1 MVFCECCFEW
11 YHSKC
16 VNYEPSEANEDERWI
31 CNYCKVFYEFKKKAI
46 EEIKLG
52 RNDCDINKVEPPL
65 KTTFSDFM
73 WIMRV
78 IDNRIRGG
86 QAAKMLKELSKY
98 PLKSSC
104 MDLLIRQVNRGRLSE
119 LV

>member
-1 MVFCECCFEW
+1 MGRSDFE
-11 YHSKC
+11 
-16 VNYEPSEANEDERWI
+16 V
-31 CNYCKVFYEFKKKAI
+31 
-46 EEIKLG
+46 
-52 RNDCDINKVEPPL
+52 NKVEPPL
-65 KTTFSDFM
+65 KITFADCM

-104 MDLLIRQVNRGRLSE
+104 MDLLIRQVNRGKLTS